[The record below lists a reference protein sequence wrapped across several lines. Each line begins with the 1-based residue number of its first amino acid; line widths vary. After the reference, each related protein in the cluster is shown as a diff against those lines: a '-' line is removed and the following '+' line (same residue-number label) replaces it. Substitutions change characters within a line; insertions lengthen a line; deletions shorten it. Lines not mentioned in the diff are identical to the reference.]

1 MDSPALP
8 VPLDPREQPILERL
22 LRTRDALLLLKQ
34 DKSSYIK
41 SRDVLPLY
49 EEVIGEVEK
58 LNAAR
63 KEQDRRLIHNRREY
77 RMGRWAVRRQLDYV
91 LDDCFQLI
99 SLLFLTVGKNN
110 EAPAVYSLAT
120 TIQRLLDHLEEAG
133 FYSSKDL
140 NSITKTLESTRET
153 LDRGRNT
160 YSPALLT
167 LLESRLEQCQM
178 SLDKLQKGLAILA
191 PPLAQTHE
199 TLVSI
204 LRSTSAVNTRS
215 KFSATEVNSLR
226 DQLKKI
232 ESQMK
237 DGNFVDDEGNILPGQ
252 DDIKSLMERC
262 WRWTETVLER
272 EGKVLERF
280 QEQYERLLE
289 IRNQLDRL
297 SVTQA
302 WSLRETDLFVYQRKL
317 DRIDEARVNG
327 NFVDAEG
334 QPADLHA
341 QRTLLYLIRR
351 SYAYI
356 YALLISSEPVS
367 EALLPVYNQLQ
378 TLRRCLIE
386 VKESGGVSNSR
397 ELYPYSMK
405 LNSIDNMRVDGKFY
419 VGPDIPE
426 GQGSVNALLA
436 ECYDFVWELRAAVA
450 DEDTQS

>member
-1 MDSPALP
+1 MESPAIP
-8 VPLDPREQPILERL
+8 VPLDPREQPILESL
-22 LRTRDALLLLKQ
+22 LRTRDALLLIKQ

-49 EEVIGEVEK
+49 EEVIAEVEK
-58 LNAAR
+58 LNSIR
-63 KEQDRRLIHNRREY
+63 KEQDRRLVHNR
-77 RMGRWAVRRQLDYV
+77 LDYV

-99 SLLFLTVGKNN
+99 SLLFLTVGRNN

-140 NSITKTLESTRET
+140 NSITKTLQSTRET

-167 LLESRLEQCQM
+167 LLENRLEHCDQ
-178 SLDKLQKGLAILA
+178 SLAKLQKGLAVLA

-215 KFSATEVNSLR
+215 KFSASEVNALR
-226 DQLKKI
+226 EQLKKI
-232 ESQMK
+232 EKTAK
-237 DGNFVDDEGNILPGQ
+237 DGNFVDDEGNVLAGQ
-252 DDIKSLMERC
+252 DDLKSLMHRC
-262 WRWTETVLER
+262 WRWTEIVLER
-272 EGKVLERF
+272 EGKIDERF
-280 QEQYERLLE
+280 QAQYERLLD

-302 WSLRETDLFVYQRKL
+302 WSLRETDLFGYQRKL

-386 VKESGGVSNSR
+386 VKESGGVANSR

-426 GQGSVNALLA
+426 GQGSVNNLLA
-436 ECYDFVWELRAAVA
+436 ECYDLVWELRAAVV
-450 DEDTQS
+450 DEGEES